1 MEKLSEWV
9 RSMDNALYPRG
20 VILARK
26 AAVSWLSAAEYYEL
40 LTSFTGAQHNTWHA
54 FSVVI
59 TYEIVLPR
67 RS

>member
-20 VILARK
+20 VILVRK

-40 LTSFTGAQHNTWHA
+40 LTSFTGAQHNTTTQHNA
-54 FSVVI
+54 PL
-59 TYEIVLPR
+59 TYTC
-67 RS
+67 